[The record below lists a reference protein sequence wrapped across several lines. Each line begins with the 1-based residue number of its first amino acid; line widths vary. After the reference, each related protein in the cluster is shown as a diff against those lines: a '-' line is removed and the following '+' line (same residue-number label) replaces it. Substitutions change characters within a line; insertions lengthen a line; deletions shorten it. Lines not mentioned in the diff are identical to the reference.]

1 MYLCDNSVL
10 WRETG
15 KRTAFFIYITQIST
29 TMPKN
34 LKLEQKQSIV
44 TSTSTS
50 SHETAYSVINGN
62 VLNLLISLRAIE
74 QSFHEEFKHLESDN
88 KDACYDYLS
97 DKFYDSYVEMQEAL
111 KTLLAETTEINIIH
125 SL

>member
-1 MYLCDNSVL
+1 MPRTNEIRANMNNSSV
-10 WRETG
+10 
-15 KRTAFFIYITQIST
+15 Q
-29 TMPKN
+29 
-34 LKLEQKQSIV
+34 
-44 TSTSTS
+44 STS

-74 QSFHEEFKHLESDN
+74 QSFHEEFKYLESDN

-111 KTLLAETTEINIIH
+111 KTLLAETTEINILH

>member
-1 MYLCDNSVL
+1 MPNS
-10 WRETG
+10 
-15 KRTAFFIYITQIST
+15 
-29 TMPKN
+29 M
-34 LKLEQKQSIV
+34 KLEQKRSIV

-74 QSFHEEFKHLESDN
+74 QSFYKEYKQLESDN
-88 KDACYDYLS
+88 KDADYDSLC
-97 DKFYDSYVEMQEAL
+97 DRFYDSYVNMQEAL
-111 KTLLAETTEINIIH
+111 KTLLAETTEINILH